1 MVQLTEVAKP
11 NRERN
16 EIISWVSPSE
26 VFALKK
32 SAHWSEMM
40 WTKIDNLNI
49 HTIIIFKKV
58 SRKDHK

>member
-1 MVQLTEVAKP
+1 MVQFTEVAKP

>member
-26 VFALKK
+26 VFAVKK

>member
-26 VFALKK
+26 VFAFKK